1 MQTLKQFRQGFY
13 VGGCALMTMGTLGW
27 MISDNFNF
35 QKKQIINDYENKIK
49 KLNDEISKLKTDRTK
64 E

>member
-1 MQTLKQFRQGFY
+1 MQTLKQFSQGFY
-13 VGGCALMTMGTLGW
+13 VGGCAVMTMGTLGW
-27 MISDNFNF
+27 MISDNFNS

-49 KLNDEISKLKTDRTK
+49 NLNNEISKLKMDKTK